1 MSQTHLDRVQALN
14 LGSFYTPD
22 FVVKIVYEML
32 LNALSNVNLKAYT
45 LLDSSCGYGNFL
57 QMPLKLQNSK
67 NADFAQKIGIDI
79 DEKALQKAGQNFAG
93 AKNPPLF
100 LHKNSLLNVNRA
112 NFGIKESAKLV
123 IIGNPPYNDKTSI
136 VQNKLKNK
144 DYNVDKA
151 LK

>member
-112 NFGIKESAKLV
+112 NFGIKKAQSSSSSAIRPTTIKLLSF
-123 IIGNPPYNDKTSI
+123 KTS
-136 VQNKLKNK
+136 LKTK
-144 DYNVDKA
+144 IIMWIKP
-151 LK
+151 